1 MSLPCICVS
10 IVTRIK
16 PTFHCMACMPPLFFP
31 FWPFLIAP
39 VLGFSQGAEKIC
51 EIWAAILAVSN
62 LFSHFRSLSAA
73 PWIMGGFRRLRSSSC
88 PRRRDPRVHHFE
100 QPRVLPFLRRLLLR
114 PRCPLLV
121 LLRAATAAHDP
132 QHERLFPDFV
142 VMPLAALPRHVQS
155 CPTWARLKTD
165 LVR

>member
-16 PTFHCMACMPPLFFP
+16 PTFHCIACIPPLFFP
-31 FWPFLIAP
+31 FGHFSSRLSW
-39 VLGFSQGAEKIC
+39 GFSQGAEKIC

-73 PWIMGGFRRLRSSSC
+73 PWIMGGFRRLRSFLC

-121 LLRAATAAHDP
+121 LLRAATAAHVP
-132 QHERLFPDFV
+132 QQERLSLDFV
-142 VMPLAALPRHVQS
+142 VMPLAALPRRGQS